1 MPMLS
6 RLALLLALV
15 PAGASAQAD
24 ARAAGWQLRPD
35 QGHDDLTGFSFVAR
49 APGWHLATG
58 RFSGIVFH
66 PERTGL
72 GTYEATTTF
81 VDAPDGTSRLEGYGI
96 FVGGTDLIGATQEYT
111 YFLIRRDG
119 RYLIKVR
126 RGTAVTTVAEWTPNQ
141 AIRVPDAG
149 REARG
154 RGPENTLVVRVAA
167 DSVTFVINGTPVHR
181 MASEGI
187 PLTGVAGIRA
197 NHGLDLYFSDLT
209 LATPGRPAQ

>member
-1 MPMLS
+1 MPILS
-6 RLALLLALV
+6 RLALLLIALAPV
-15 PAGASAQAD
+15 AATAQAD

-35 QGHDDLTGFSFVAR
+35 QGHDDLTGFAFMQR
-49 APGWHLATG
+49 APGWRLTTG

-81 VDAPDGTSRLEGYGI
+81 DQLPTPSPRLEGYGI
-96 FVGGTDLIGATQEYT
+96 FVGGTDLIGATQQYT
-111 YFLIRRDG
+111 YFLIRHDG

-126 RGTAVTTVAEWTPNQ
+126 RGSGTTTVADWTPSD
-141 AIRVPDAG
+141 AIRRPA
-149 REARG
+149 A
-154 RGPENTLVVRVAA
+154 PSSPAENTLAIRIAA
-167 DSVTFVINGTPVHR
+167 DSVTFVINGTPVKR
-181 MASEGI
+181 IASEGL

-197 NHGLDLYFSDLT
+197 NHALDLVFSDLT